1 MKKLFESADLYL
13 QSATWKDLT
22 LVKFCLAAIGILI
35 GLQVPKSH
43 KKSVMVG
50 ALSIFAATYIPLMTK
65 YFRIVLKKEDAE

>member
-35 GLQVPKSH
+35 GLQVRKS
-43 KKSVMVG
+43 G
-50 ALSIFAATYIPLMTK
+50 
-65 YFRIVLKKEDAE
+65 RIA